1 MEIRAQVQTLGAGC
15 VTLLFQQESKMDQR
29 FMMAWVEIERLAVVL
44 LGLLGHAARVMR
56 EAHEVIDLRR
66 RTVIPQERFAA
77 LYGLGQR
84 ALIGKARNLVEGR
97 AGRR

>member
-1 MEIRAQVQTLGAGC
+1 VQALRTGR
-15 VTLLFQQESKMDQR
+15 VTVFFQQESEMDKGLVMR
-29 FMMAWVEIERLAVVL
+29 RVEIERLAVVL
-44 LGLLGHAARVMR
+44 LGFPGHAARVMR